1 MAVCLEG
8 WAAIF
13 YLKKNKQ
20 RTDFLTRKKRFDIRA
35 MYSRVSVEPERN
47 KSYEETINGGECR
60 ISPERDSLRAD
71 AAVFGG
77 RLGRVDK

>member
-20 RTDFLTRKKRFDIRA
+20 RTDFLTRKRFDIRA

-47 KSYEETINGGECR
+47 KSYEETINGDECR